1 MLLSMQRR
9 QLNLSLDL
17 EVLDGE
23 LHGRCHDGNGGDH
36 RFSGWLGLIG
46 ALDSLVSDDGRNHM
60 LISQSSRFA
69 ELQSRIDGQVLVAGD
84 DAWDASRQTFNL
96 THDQQPAAV
105 VRVASA
111 ADVVETVRYAAKHG
125 LRIAPQSTGH
135 NAGPIEGLEDALLV
149 RTDDLQEVSIDVAAR
164 RARVGSGVRWAAVA
178 DAASAAGL
186 APLSGSSR
194 DVGITGYSLGGG
206 MGWLARK
213 HGLQTNAL
221 TAVELVTA
229 DGELRRIDHDNETD
243 LFWAVRGGGGNYGV
257 VTALEFELFPAPEL
271 YAGSLFFPF
280 ERASEVMHAWHDF
293 VAAGLPDEITTVG
306 RLMQFPPIEEVPEMV
321 RGKSF
326 AILQAVYLGSEAD
339 GAELLRPLTDLGPA
353 MNTFAMVEPNTL
365 GYLAMDPDQPMPYV
379 GSVAARVRREQR
391 RDRRAHR
398 RLGPRL
404 RLRARQRGAALARRR
419 PRDAGPPGTARGRRS
434 TATTCCSP
442 SAACSRR
449 TGTAR
454 SSARPRP
461 SRRPWR
467 PGTPARAT
475 STSRRARS
483 TRRCSSTPTA
493 GGSCAPCGP
502 TGTRRASSSPTTRS
516 RSRRQREPI
525 GSLQP
530 LALGRRGANARGGQ
544 GGYRSYP
551 RYTRRIAIGPGEGGA
566 CAAGGATAA

>member
-17 EVLDGE
+17 ELLDGE

-46 ALDSLVSDDGRNHM
+46 AIDSLVSDDGKRNTM

-69 ELQSRIDGQVLVAGD
+69 ELQSRIEGQVLMAGD

-96 THDQQPAAV
+96 THDQQPAAL

-111 ADVVETVRYAAKHG
+111 GDVAETVRYAAKHG

-135 NAGPIEGLEDALLV
+135 NAGPIDGLEDALLV
-149 RTDDLQEVSIDVAAR
+149 RTDDLKEVSIDVGAR
-164 RARVGSGVRWAAVA
+164 RARVGSGVRWGAVA
-178 DAASAAGL
+178 DQASAAGL

-194 DVGITGYSLGGG
+194 DVGVTGYSLGGG
-206 MGWLARK
+206 MGWLGRK
-213 HGLQTNAL
+213 HGLQANAL

-257 VTALEFELFPAPEL
+257 VTALEFELFPTPEL

-306 RLMQFPPIEEVPEMV
+306 RLMQFPPLEEVPEMV

-339 GAELLRPLTDLGPA
+339 GAELLRPLTDLGPE
-353 MNTFAMVEPNTL
+353 MSTFAMVEPNTL

-379 GSVAARVRREQR
+379 GSSRLVSDVSSAGIDAFIAASGPGSGSELANVELRS
-391 RDRRAHR
+391 
-398 RLGPRL
+398 LG
-404 RLRARQRGAALARRR
+404 GALARHT
-419 PRDAGPPGTARGRRS
+419 PGHG
-434 TATTCCSP
+434 
-442 SAACSRR
+442 
-449 TGTAR
+449 
-454 SSARPRP
+454 
-461 SRRPWR
+461 
-467 PGTPARAT
+467 ARAT
-475 STSRRARS
+475 LDGDYLMFAVGGVF
-483 TRRCSSTPTA
+483 TPDGYGEVQRQA
-493 GGSCAPCGP
+493 ESVSEAMAPWDA
-502 TGTRRASSSPTTRS
+502 GTRYLNFEEGEDVDAQVFFDADSWRVLRALRTHWDPK
-516 RSRRQREPI
+516 
-525 GSLQP
+525 GLF
-530 LALGRRGANARGGQ
+530 LANHE
-544 GGYRSYP
+544 
-551 RYTRRIAIGPGEGGA
+551 I
-566 CAAGGATAA
+566 